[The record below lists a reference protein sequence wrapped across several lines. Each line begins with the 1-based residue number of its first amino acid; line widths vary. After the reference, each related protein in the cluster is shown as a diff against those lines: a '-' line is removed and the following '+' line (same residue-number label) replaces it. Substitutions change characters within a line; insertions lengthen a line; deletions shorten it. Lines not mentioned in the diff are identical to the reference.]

1 MASALPVGSELE
13 IRRSPTLASNRVS
26 TNCEQGEIVMQNLK
40 KKSLWGR
47 TAFAA
52 AALAGAL
59 LFMNAP
65 PLRAD
70 ESGCQRRLAKADHQL
85 HEAAKH
91 HGWESKQAEHARH
104 ELREAREWC
113 WTHEHKWWDED
124 NRRWHTDRDWDDH
137 DHDRDH

>member
-1 MASALPVGSELE
+1 
-13 IRRSPTLASNRVS
+13 
-26 TNCEQGEIVMQNLK
+26 MQNLT

-59 LFMNAP
+59 LFMGAP
-65 PLRAD
+65 ALRAD

-85 HEAAKH
+85 HEAGKH

-113 WTHEHKWWDED
+113 WTHDHKWWDED

-137 DHDRDH
+137 DHDRDRDHDRDH